1 MYRGIKK
8 REEEQTGVIYNTE
21 ESTFQEEMSF
31 MNWKSDTLNLYQVL
45 NYLEHEWY
53 TDDEAIRNQ
62 PPLPFSYHNWLIDP
76 KYKWEDMSKPMNEL
90 EVPKK
95 LARNFIENYKRK
107 KLGLTS

>member
-1 MYRGIKK
+1 
-8 REEEQTGVIYNTE
+8 
-21 ESTFQEEMSF
+21 
-31 MNWKSDTLNLYQVL
+31 MNNI
-45 NYLEHEWY
+45 H

-95 LARNFIENYKRK
+95 LAGDFIKSYIQK
-107 KLGLTS
+107 KLNQ